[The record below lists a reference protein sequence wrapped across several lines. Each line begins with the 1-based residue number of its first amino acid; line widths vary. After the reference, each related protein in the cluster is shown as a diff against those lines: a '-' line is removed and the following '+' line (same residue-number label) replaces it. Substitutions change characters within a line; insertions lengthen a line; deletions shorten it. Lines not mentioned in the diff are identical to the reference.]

1 VNKQT
6 FSQLINNPSKLDEK
20 SLAQLK
26 EVIEEYPF
34 FQMGRMLMLKNLH
47 QLDHIKFNS
56 ELKHSAA
63 YIADRSKLF
72 FLLHKIETLEHVEKE
87 PTEEVEDK
95 VNVAPQTDIAEPE
108 ADEKKQKQITL
119 TDNYLNASDELSDDI
134 GLSLKINNPQS
145 ETKEN
150 KALDEILLPAADLL
164 DYERS
169 ITPAYSLNELEE
181 LNEKPDS
188 SNHSFSDW
196 LFMMKNKK
204 AKAKK
209 VKEVNKKMDL
219 IENFLSTDPKITPNP
234 SKPKKEID
242 LSENHN
248 KVSEDI
254 MSETLANIF
263 VKQGHNNKAISILE
277 KLRLKYPEKNAY
289 FARRISELKEN

>member
-1 VNKQT
+1 MNKQT
-6 FSQLINNPSKLDEK
+6 FSQLINNQSKLDEK

-72 FLLHKIETLEHVEKE
+72 FLLHKIETLEHLEKE
-87 PTEEVEDK
+87 PTEEIDDEVS
-95 VNVAPQTDIAEPE
+95 VAPQTDIAAPEP
-108 ADEKKQKQITL
+108 DEKKQKQITL

-150 KALDEILLPAADLL
+150 KALDEIVLPAADLL

-242 LSENHN
+242 LSESHN

>member
-1 VNKQT
+1 MNKQT

-87 PTEEVEDK
+87 PTEEV
-95 VNVAPQTDIAEPE
+95 NVAPQTDIVAPEP
-108 ADEKKQKQITL
+108 DEKKQKQITL

-150 KALDEILLPAADLL
+150 KALDEIVLPAADLL

-242 LSENHN
+242 LSESHN